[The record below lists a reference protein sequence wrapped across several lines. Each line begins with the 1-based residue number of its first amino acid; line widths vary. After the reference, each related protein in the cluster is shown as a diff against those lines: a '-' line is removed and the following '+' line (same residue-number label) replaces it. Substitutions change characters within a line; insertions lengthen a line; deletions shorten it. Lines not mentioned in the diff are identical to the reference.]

1 MIADDEKAG
10 HTMNL
15 GKAHMHLTLTNHYES
30 AISETMKEYQM
41 RPENIDVNKA
51 LAEAH
56 YHKGNLSKAG
66 EHLKIATRTNSEDL
80 ILSHNLTELVHFVK
94 ITTLP
99 TVLTV
104 GLNEKARTV
113 TVLTVSDL
121 VS

>member
-1 MIADDEKAG
+1 MQV
-10 HTMNL
+10 L
-15 GKAHMHLTLTNHYES
+15 GGFARVNG
-30 AISETMKEYQM
+30 AFWRPANVET
-41 RPENIDVNKA
+41 RHA
-51 LAEAH
+51 
-56 YHKGNLSKAG
+56 
-66 EHLKIATRTNSEDL
+66 L

-113 TVLTVSDL
+113 TVLKVSDL